1 MIKTTRFN
9 TTGLACLFAFATTF
23 TSLSSKADELPSPAE
38 FTADNQLILPLDYR
52 EWVQV
57 GANVSP
63 NELNN
68 GKAPFNEM
76 RTIYMDRGAF
86 QHWKKT
92 GEFRT
97 GTLLLKEVMGVERYK
112 GLTGAGY
119 APGEVVAVAGMLKD
133 PVRFANEPGNW
144 GFFRYP
150 KIDNSHLFQK
160 TSAQIAT
167 GKCSGCHVAGAQDDM
182 VFTQHYPVLTDAKG
196 TGRVAVPV
204 EK

>member
-1 MIKTTRFN
+1 MIKITSAPSIKLAGIIALVSACVVN
-9 TTGLACLFAFATTF
+9 TSHAE
-23 TSLSSKADELPSPAE
+23 ELPSPAT
-38 FTADNQLILPLDYR
+38 FNADNELMLPLDYR

-63 NELNN
+63 NELND

-92 GEFRT
+92 GKFRT
-97 GTLLLKEVMGVERYK
+97 GTLLLKEVMSVERYK
-112 GLTGAGY
+112 GLTGSGY
-119 APGEVVAVAGMLKD
+119 AAGEVVAVAGMLKD
-133 PVRFANEPGNW
+133 PVKFANEPGNW

-150 KIDNSHLFQK
+150 KLENSDLFQK
-160 TSAQIAT
+160 TSKQFPT
-167 GKCSGCHVAGAQDDM
+167 GRCSGCHVSGAQDDM

-204 EK
+204 E